1 MSKETT
7 ETYELITRNAEEVVT
22 DEEVREIAKD
32 PKGKRAYVGYEPSGV
47 LHIGHML
54 TANKLIDLQDS
65 GLDVVVLLADVHA
78 YLNEKGTFDEIQETA
93 ERMKEQFVAFGLD
106 EKKTDFVLGSE
117 FQLDDEYTLDVHS
130 LAVRVTL
137 NRARRSM
144 SEVARE
150 EENPKVGQMWY
161 PLMQAVDIARLDVD
175 LAVGGIDQ
183 RKIHMLARDHLP
195 DIGYDSPTALHT
207 PILTSL
213 EGGGDKM
220 SASDMEKEEKADPI
234 AMDDT
239 REEIEDKILGAYC
252 PPHLEDNPVAEI
264 YRYHIFPRFERV
276 VVDRPEKYGGDLE
289 YASYDEFAEDIE
301 SGELHPQD
309 AKEALVGYV
318 DELVEPGRQKL

>member
-1 MSKETT
+1 MNTDDRH
-7 ETYELITRNAEEVVT
+7 ELITRNSEEVVT
-22 DEEVREIAKD
+22 EQEVRELTAD
-32 PKGKRAYVGYEPSGV
+32 PDGGRAYVGYEPSGV

-54 TANKLIDLQDS
+54 TANKLIDLQDA
-65 GLDVVVLLADVHA
+65 GMEVVVLLADVHA

-93 ERMKEQFVAFGLD
+93 KRMREQFVAFGLD
-106 EKKTDFVLGSE
+106 EEKTEFVLGSE
-117 FQLDDEYTLDVHS
+117 FQLDDGYTLDVHS

-161 PLMQAVDIARLDVD
+161 PLMQAIDIARLDVD

-195 DIGYDSPTALHT
+195 DIGYDAPTALHT

-220 SASDMEKEEKADPI
+220 SSSEGDPI
-234 AMDDT
+234 AMDDS
-239 REEIEDKILGAYC
+239 REEIEDKVLGAYC
-252 PPHLEDNPVAEI
+252 PPHTEDNPVAEI
-264 YRYHIFPRFERV
+264 YRYHVFPRFDRV
-276 VVDRPEKYGGDLE
+276 VVDRPKKYGGNLE
-289 YASYDEFAEDIE
+289 YGSYDELAEDLDT
-301 SGELHPQD
+301 GELHPQD
-309 AKEALVGYV
+309 AKETLVEYV
-318 DELVEPGRQKL
+318 DRLIEPGREKL

>member
-1 MSKETT
+1 MNTDDRH
-7 ETYELITRNAEEVVT
+7 ELITRNAEEVVT
-22 DEEVREIAKD
+22 EQEVRELAAD
-32 PKGKRAYVGYEPSGV
+32 PDGGRAYVGYEPSGV

-54 TANKLIDLQDS
+54 TANKLIDLQDA
-65 GLDVVVLLADVHA
+65 GMEVVVLLADVHA

-93 ERMKEQFVAFGLD
+93 ERMREQFVAFGLD
-106 EKKTDFVLGSE
+106 EEKTEFVLGSE

-161 PLMQAVDIARLDVD
+161 PLMQAIDIARLDVD

-195 DIGYDSPTALHT
+195 DIGYDAPTALHT

-220 SASDMEKEEKADPI
+220 SSSEGDPI
-234 AMDDT
+234 AMDDS
-239 REEIEDKILGAYC
+239 REEIEDKVLGAYC
-252 PPHLEDNPVAEI
+252 PPHTEDNPVAEI
-264 YRYHIFPRFERV
+264 YRYHVFPRFDRV

-289 YASYDEFAEDIE
+289 YTTYDELAQDLDT
-301 SGELHPQD
+301 GELHPQD
-309 AKEALVGYV
+309 AKETLVEYV
-318 DELVEPGRQKL
+318 DRLVEPGREKL